1 MSVRA
6 EFFLHG
12 HPCDPRHGDACD
24 RSVACSK
31 AAALFTPVIEPVEI
45 PYEDTTLPGCLY
57 RCSSRASPSS
67 STTT

>member
-12 HPCDPRHGDACD
+12 HPCDPRHEDAYD

-31 AAALFTPVIEPVEI
+31 AAALFIPVIEPVEI
-45 PYEDTTLPGCLY
+45 PYEDTTLPG
-57 RCSSRASPSS
+57 RFHRVDDSGTPRPRR
-67 STTT
+67 